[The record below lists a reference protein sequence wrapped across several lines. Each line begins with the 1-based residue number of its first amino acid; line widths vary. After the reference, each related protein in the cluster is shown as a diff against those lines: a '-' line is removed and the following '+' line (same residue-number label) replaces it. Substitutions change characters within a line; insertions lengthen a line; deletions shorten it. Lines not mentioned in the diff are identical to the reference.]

1 MARRTSLYD
10 LLGVSP
16 SATPDEIRSAYRRAA
31 RVVHPD
37 AGGSAADFE
46 RLTIAYHI
54 LIDPTYRTDYD
65 SYLAGGGGT
74 VPGGRA
80 GAPRRGSPPGPAAAP
95 GGPAGHGGPGGTGAR
110 RDAAGRHRPPGDRPG
125 SPENF
130 PGVSRAARRGYLAM
144 MSVALTL
151 FILAGT
157 VVRPVS
163 VPAAIAM
170 ALVAMV
176 IPPVAA
182 IVANRPRAHPM
193 DRPGARATD
202 DDATE
207 GQTGR

>member
-16 SATPDEIRSAYRRAA
+16 SATSDEIRAAYRRAA
-31 RVVHPD
+31 RVLHPD
-37 AGGSAADFE
+37 AGGSAAAFE

-54 LIDPTYRTDYD
+54 LADPAYRSDYD

-74 VPGGRA
+74 ASGGSAR
-80 GAPRRGSPPGPAAAP
+80 GPRRGAPPGTGAAP
-95 GGPAGHGGPGGTGAR
+95 GGPADTAAR

-125 SPENF
+125 SDRPGSTESF

-157 VVRPVS
+157 VVRPAS

-182 IVANRPRAHPM
+182 IVVNRLRAHPV

-202 DDATE
+202 HDATE
-207 GQTGR
+207 DQSGR